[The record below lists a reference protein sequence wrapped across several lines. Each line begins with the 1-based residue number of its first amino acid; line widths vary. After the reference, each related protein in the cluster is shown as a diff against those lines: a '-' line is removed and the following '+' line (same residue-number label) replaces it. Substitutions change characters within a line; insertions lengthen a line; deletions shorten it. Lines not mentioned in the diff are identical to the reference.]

1 MRYSVGSKG
10 TNGNVGSERRIESK
24 ASMTAAFICLARAAS
39 YKDKRECYT
48 GPDNIAYELTPNK
61 LKPIIRSRRLFEI
74 LNGWLYAKG
83 SYEYVIA
90 RTKYIDA
97 AFKQALEEEFD
108 QIVVFGAGFDSRAIR
123 FSKFNTGTT
132 IFEVDAPTTQQ
143 EKRGAFEK
151 KKLTQPN
158 NLVYVPV
165 DFDKERL
172 AEKMQQAGFKAGKK
186 TLFTLEGVTMYLT
199 AEGIDSTFRFISESS
214 ATGSIIVF
222 DHIYAGVLRKENKYY
237 GEEGMVESV
246 AKAGEKF
253 QFALEEGEACDFVGR
268 FGFSLKECCG
278 TRQLLE
284 RTFKNSKGKIVA
296 RINGT
301 HAIVTATRN

>member
-1 MRYSVGSKG
+1 MSDK
-10 TNGNVGSERRIESK
+10 RRIESK
-24 ASMTAAFICLARAAS
+24 SSLTAAFICLARAAS
-39 YKDKRECYT
+39 YKDKRECYN

-61 LKPIIRSRRLFEI
+61 LKPIIRSRRLFGI
-74 LNGWLYAKG
+74 LNRWLYAKG

-97 AFKQALEEEFD
+97 AFKQALEEGFD
-108 QIVVFGAGFDSRAIR
+108 QLVVFGAGFDSRAIR
-123 FSKFNTGTT
+123 FSQFNRATT

-143 EKRGAFEK
+143 EKIKAFK
-151 KKLTQPN
+151 SRKISQPA

-172 AEKMQQAGFKAGKK
+172 EEKMLQAGFKAGRK
-186 TLFTLEGVTMYLT
+186 TLFTVEGVTMYLT
-199 AEGIDSTFRFISESS
+199 AEGIEGTFRFISDSS
-214 ATGSIIVF
+214 AKGSILVF
-222 DHIYAGVLRKENKYY
+222 DHIYAGVLRGENRYY

-253 QFALEEGEACDFVGR
+253 LFGLEEGEAAEFLGK

-278 TRQLLE
+278 VRQLLE
-284 RTFKNSKGKIVA
+284 RYFKNSKGELVA
-296 RINGT
+296 KMNGT
-301 HAIVTATRN
+301 HAIVTAVKN